1 MKLSTTIKVLLAL
14 GAIILSLYHFAP
26 GFVQDSVNRVQP
38 LTYSTISPAAQVLHD
53 RLIVAD
59 LHADSLLWKRDLLK
73 RSDVGHVDFPRLRE
87 GGSGLQ
93 VLSAVTQSPSGL
105 NYEHNDVDGL
115 DTITLLAV
123 AQGWP
128 RKTWGSL
135 LERAL
140 YQAEKLQ
147 GFIARSEGDVML
159 LTSQADFT
167 NWQQQRKNG
176 REVIAT
182 VLATEGSHALE
193 GKIEN
198 IDRLYAAGFRMMSL
212 QHFFDNRLGG
222 SLHGLEKK
230 GLTDFG
236 REVVGMIV
244 DKGIMLDLAHSSEQT
259 VMDVLAMTTAP
270 VLVSHTGFRGHCDSP
285 RNISDE
291 LMVAI
296 AERGGIIGV
305 GYWEAAVC
313 GVSPADIAAAI
324 VYGIGLTGEDHVAL
338 GSDFDGGVGTGFD
351 SSQLVLITQ
360 ALLDAGIDETVID
373 KVMGGN
379 ALRFI
384 AAGLPAS

>member
-26 GFVQDSVNRVQP
+26 ALVENSVNRVQP

-53 RLIVAD
+53 RLVVAD

-128 RKTWGSL
+128 RKTWGSQV
-135 LERAL
+135 ERAL

-159 LTSQADFT
+159 LASQADFA

-182 VLATEGSHALE
+182 VLATEGSHALQ
-193 GKIEN
+193 GKLDN

-222 SLHGLEKK
+222 SLHGREKK

-236 REVVGMIV
+236 REVVGMII

-259 VMDVLAMTTAP
+259 VRDVLAMTTAP
-270 VLVSHTGFRGHCDSP
+270 VLVSHTGFKGQCDSP

-296 AERGGIIGV
+296 ADRGGIIGV

-338 GSDFDGGVGTGFD
+338 GSDFDGGVSAGLD
-351 SSQLVLITQ
+351 SSQLVLITE
-360 ALLDAGIDETVID
+360 ALLEAGVDEAVIA
-373 KVMGGN
+373 KVMSGN
-379 ALRFI
+379 VLRFI